1 MTKSKI
7 SLILILLVIF
17 GVVLG
22 VLTVTGVLQWG
33 EESKSGFQKKGVL
46 AVICE
51 VEVSRPVNGLG
62 QPFEVES
69 MTMPAEFNLDEKTGW
84 YPGEFTI
91 SENRKGSL
99 TIQGPILEISRPA
112 LFKKYGFAVL
122 GDHATLDRT
131 NGSFKQW
138 VDLEGGKRLDLITG
152 SCRRTTNAPF

>member
-1 MTKSKI
+1 MTKSKLT
-7 SLILILLVIF
+7 LILTLLFII
-17 GVVLG
+17 GVALG
-22 VLTVTGVLQWG
+22 ALTVTGKLHWG
-33 EESKSGFQKKGVL
+33 EESTSGFQKKGVL
-46 AVICE
+46 TVICE
-51 VEVSRPVNGLG
+51 VEVSRPINGLG

-99 TIQGPILEISRPA
+99 TIQGPVLEISRPA
-112 LFKKYGFAVL
+112 MFKKYGFAVL

-138 VDLEGGKRLDLITG
+138 VDLDGGKRLDLITG
-152 SCRRTTNAPF
+152 SCRRTTNASF

>member
-1 MTKSKI
+1 MTKSK
-7 SLILILLVIF
+7 LTLFLILLLII
-17 GVVLG
+17 GAALG
-22 VLTVTGVLQWG
+22 GLTATGMLHWG
-33 EESKSGFQKKGVL
+33 EEPKTGFQKKGL
-46 AVICE
+46 LTVICQ
-51 VEVSRPVNGLG
+51 VEVSRPTNGLG
-62 QPFEVES
+62 QPFDVES
-69 MTMPAEFNLDEKTGW
+69 MPMPAEFDLDEKNGW

-138 VDLEGGKRLDLITG
+138 IDLEGGKRLDLMTG
-152 SCRRTTNAPF
+152 TCRRTSNAPF

>member
-1 MTKSKI
+1 MTKSKLA
-7 SLILILLVIF
+7 LILIFLLII
-17 GVVLG
+17 GVALG
-22 VLTVTGVLQWG
+22 GLTATGMLHWG
-33 EESKSGFQKKGVL
+33 EEPKTGFQKKGL
-46 AVICE
+46 LTVICE
-51 VEVSRPVNGLG
+51 VEVSRPTNGLG
-62 QPFEVES
+62 QPFDVES
-69 MTMPAEFNLDEKTGW
+69 MPMPAEFDLDEKTGW

-138 VDLEGGKRLDLITG
+138 IDLEGGKRLDLITG
-152 SCRRTTNAPF
+152 KCRRTTNAPF